1 MTPLDAVRACSQI
14 YGAPPAGFAD
24 ILSVDG
30 IIAGT
35 MPLPGGV
42 AVVFRGSETLEDWFR
57 DLDAAM
63 VDIPGV
69 GDVHQGFS
77 VGMERFMSDVF
88 PAFTGRIVLAGHSLG
103 AARACILAGMLA
115 PFDISVD
122 ELHLFGCPRP
132 GGREL
137 ARIVNQNVRHIES
150 YRNGRDPVPLVP
162 DLADLY
168 VPVAEPTAISFQGD
182 PEDPFADHFIANY
195 MRAVAARCA
204 TP

>member
-14 YGAPPAGFAD
+14 YGAPPTGFVD

-30 IIAGT
+30 IIAGM

-63 VDIPGV
+63 VNIPGI

-77 VGMERFMSDVF
+77 VGMERFVSDVF
-88 PAFTGRIVLAGHSLG
+88 PALTGRIVLAGHSLG
-103 AARACILAGMLA
+103 AARACILAAMLA
-115 PFDISVD
+115 PFDIPVD

-137 ARIVNQNVRHIES
+137 ARIVNKNVRHIES

-168 VPVAEPTAISFQGD
+168 VPVVEPTTISFVGD
-182 PEDPFADHFIANY
+182 PEDPLADHFIANY
-195 MRAVAARCA
+195 MRAVAVRCA